1 MLKVKFTSQF
11 KKDYK
16 IAIKRGFDKEKM
28 RTVIEL
34 LCLQKELPVKY
45 MDHSLVNSRNY
56 KNMRE
61 LHIEPDWFLVYQI
74 ESEELILKLI
84 RTGSHSDLF

>member
-1 MLKVKFTSQF
+1 M
-11 KKDYK
+11 
-16 IAIKRGFDKEKM
+16 
-28 RTVIEL
+28 
-34 LCLQKELPVKY
+34 QKELPVKY

-61 LHIEPDWFLVYQI
+61 LHIEPDRFLVYQI

-84 RTGSHSDLF
+84 RKRQINTVYKNISSLG

>member
-1 MLKVKFTSQF
+1 
-11 KKDYK
+11 
-16 IAIKRGFDKEKM
+16 M
-28 RTVIEL
+28 RTVIEV

-61 LHIEPDWFLVYQI
+61 LHIEPDRFLVYQI